1 MRIGYDIGGTFTDLV
16 LQGKPG
22 DGLVI
27 HKVLTTPS
35 APASGALTG
44 LTELAALAQTELSQ
58 VAEAV
63 HATTLVTNALI
74 ERRGARLG
82 LITTRGFRDILPMGK
97 EQRYDIYDL
106 RLKYP
111 EPLVPRRWR
120 CEVNERV
127 LASGE
132 VLQHVDPTE
141 VVREVTRLVSEGVEA
156 IAICFLHG
164 FRNPSNERVARDAIR
179 VAFPNLTIS
188 SSHEVAPEIR
198 EYERLVTTV
207 VNGYVQPLVSQY
219 LEDQKT
225 RLTAAGF
232 RGRMVLMQSSGGVAA
247 PEMMRQFPV
256 RLLESGP
263 AAGALAA
270 AWLGRQLDL
279 RDLIS
284 FDMGGTTAKA
294 CLIENGAPLIVS
306 GMEVARVHRFAPG
319 SGLPVRT
326 PAVDLIEIGAG
337 GGSIA
342 RADRLGLLKV
352 GPESSG
358 ADPGPACYG
367 RGGVMPTVTDSN
379 LLLGYLNPEYFL
391 GGRLA
396 LQQEAAARVMSELA
410 NALSLGP
417 EQTAWGVHELVT
429 ENMAAAARMHIVER
443 GRDARRYKML
453 AFGGAGPIH
462 AARVA
467 QRLGVTTVII
477 PVGAGAASAFGLL
490 VAPPSFETA
499 VSRPG
504 RLDQTDWAE
513 VDDLYEQMETQTR
526 TALAAYGV
534 AHEQIAFHFSADMK
548 FDGQVHEITVPLP
561 ELRQATAGVEAN
573 RAAVMEEAFR
583 QRYSRLFAHCPSGFK
598 IQVLSWRLRA
608 EGPAPDFSSHLAPR
622 AGDNEAVKGT
632 RRAYFPEMG
641 GWTETLILDRYEM
654 APEVT
659 YDGPCIVEEAESTTV
674 VCPGQTVEADSNG
687 NLWIQLPVKGSERDE

>member
-1 MRIGYDIGGTFTDLV
+1 MRIGYDIGGTFTDFV
-16 LQGKPG
+16 FVDKPG

-35 APASGALTG
+35 APALGALNG
-44 LTELAALAQTELSQ
+44 LAELVALAGTELSEI
-58 VAEAV
+58 AEAV
-63 HATTLVTNALI
+63 HATTLVTNAVI
-74 ERRGARLG
+74 ERRGAKLG

-120 CEVNERV
+120 CEVGERV

-132 VLQHVDPTE
+132 VLQNVDPAE
-141 VVREVTRLVSEGVEA
+141 VVREVARLVSDGVEA
-156 IAICFLHG
+156 IAVCFLHG
-164 FRNPSNERVARDAIR
+164 FRNPVNEQVARDAILE
-179 VAFPNLTIS
+179 AFPAVTVCT
-188 SSHEVAPEIR
+188 SHEVAPEIR

-219 LEDQKT
+219 LQDQQT
-225 RLTAAGF
+225 RLAAAGF

-247 PEMMRQFPV
+247 PEMMRRFPV

-270 AWLGRQLDL
+270 AWLGRQLGL
-279 RDLIS
+279 EDLIS

-294 CLIENGAPLIVS
+294 CLIEGGAPLIVP
-306 GMEVARVHRFAPG
+306 GMEVARIHRFAPG

-326 PAVDLIEIGAG
+326 PVVDLIEIGAG

-342 RADRLGLLKV
+342 RADRLGLLKI
-352 GPESSG
+352 GPDSAA

-367 RGGVMPTVTDSN
+367 RGGHAPTVTDSN
-379 LLLGYLNPEYFL
+379 MLLGYLNPDYFL
-391 GGRLA
+391 GGRLT
-396 LQQEAAARVMSELA
+396 LQHEPAARAMSKLA
-410 NALSLGP
+410 NVLELNI
-417 EQTAWGVHELVT
+417 EQTAWGIHELVT
-429 ENMAAAARMHIVER
+429 ENMAAAARMHAVER

-467 QRLGVTTVII
+467 QRLGVRTVII

-499 VSRPG
+499 VSRPV
-504 RLDQTDWAE
+504 RLDQADWTE
-513 VDDLYEQMETQTR
+513 VDALFAQMETQTSM
-526 TALAAYGV
+526 ALAAFGV
-534 AHEQIAFHFSADMK
+534 SPERITLYPSADMK
-548 FDGQVHEITVPLP
+548 FDGQIHEITVPLP
-561 ELRQATAGVEAN
+561 ALQRAGGRADAN
-573 RAAVMEEAFR
+573 RSAPIAEAFNR
-583 QRYSRLFAHCPSGFK
+583 TYSRLFSHSPSGFK

-608 EGPAPDFSSHLAPR
+608 EGPAPELSLHLARHVGGKGP
-622 AGDNEAVKGT
+622 VKGT
-632 RRAYFPEMG
+632 RQAYFPEAG
-641 GWTETLILDRYEM
+641 GWTDTVILDRYEITQG
-654 APEVT
+654 VT
-659 YDGPCIVEEAESTTV
+659 YEGPCIVEEAESTTV
-674 VCPGQTVEADSNG
+674 VCPGQTIEADQSG
-687 NLWIQLPVKGSERDE
+687 NLWIHLPVKEGKHDE